1 MTSPKPYAILLAVNC
16 EETYTREKYNMY
28 ERLKSEWGDESFS
41 DRLVVAFTFGDS
53 LDQDINEELKGVSV
67 ELKNVLKDAGNRFV
81 VFNAKASQDDKKE
94 QTRRLLGVIKQQGTL
109 VLLLFYMHE
118 YL

>member
-1 MTSPKPYAILLAVNC
+1 
-16 EETYTREKYNMY
+16 MY

-53 LDQDINEELKGVSV
+53 LDQDINEELKVSA

-81 VFNAKASQDDKKE
+81 AFNAKASQDDKKE

-109 VLLLFYMHE
+109 VLLFYMHE